1 MAPGRYG
8 RCRAG
13 RTRAPQA
20 IAQRA
25 HADTAKVA
33 GGLACACAGVV
44 IFRRPARLP
53 ALLRRNAYRQGYHV
67 RERAAKRTN
76 YTVKNVETVAA
87 GKDVQARLFTLAPG
101 EVIPWH
107 SHSEIADH
115 FFVLDGE
122 LTVETRAPAD
132 NRTLGIGERYQINAG
147 HAHQASN
154 RGTRDC
160 RFLIVQGVG
169 RYDFLRSPL

>member
-1 MAPGRYG
+1 MVEKE
-8 RCRAG
+8 
-13 RTRAPQA
+13 Q
-20 IAQRA
+20 Q
-25 HADTAKVA
+25 
-33 GGLACACAGVV
+33 
-44 IFRRPARLP
+44 
-53 ALLRRNAYRQGYHV
+53 
-67 RERAAKRTN
+67 TN

-115 FFVLDGE
+115 FFVLEGE
-122 LTVETRAPAD
+122 LTVETRTPDDCRA
-132 NRTLGIGERYQINAG
+132 LGIGERYRVNAG
-147 HAHQASN
+147 HAHQTSN

-169 RYDFLRSPL
+169 KYDFRRSPL